1 MEKIIIAIIV
11 GIIGYFVKRKS
22 EEQVRKNNTPRRPV
36 MTSNKPVSS
45 SDQSIKQVV
54 SKPKS
59 TIERHMPKAAEIKEK
74 VEKIVNEDHKID
86 ELNKE
91 DTPIILEKES
101 PKRLSINEDDL
112 LKGIILSEVLGPPRA
127 KRPFK
132 SRS

>member
-22 EEQVRKNNTPRRPV
+22 EEQERKNNTPRRPV
-36 MTSNKPVSS
+36 MTPNKPASS
-45 SDQSIKQVV
+45 NDQSNKQVV
-54 SKPKS
+54 SKQKS
-59 TIERHMPKAAEIKEK
+59 TIERHQPKAAEIKGK
-74 VEKIVNEDHKID
+74 VEKIVIEDHKID

-91 DTPIILEKES
+91 DTPIMLEKES